1 MWLARIAMVIV
12 LFVSQ
17 RADAE
22 TQAYWAGSMAKRT
35 VVATVVIAKQPM
47 MFVYERDAKSNV
59 TSSKGWTLDGK
70 EVASVEALPD
80 AVQKRVA
87 ASRTPRL
94 SARTRSAALR
104 YLDELCA
111 DTWCEGDYS
120 YRFTNVACNEQS
132 ASCTMTM
139 KRTPYKDKK
148 KLVELQCT
156 VFAEAPASESR
167 APQRKDLMD
176 EGRASAQLVDR
187 LSQCIAFFER

>member
-104 YLDELCA
+104 YLDGA
-111 DTWCEGDYS
+111 RIRGAKATTRIGS
-120 YRFTNVACNEQS
+120 
-132 ASCTMTM
+132 
-139 KRTPYKDKK
+139 RT
-148 KLVELQCT
+148 
-156 VFAEAPASESR
+156 SR
-167 APQRKDLMD
+167 ATS
-176 EGRASAQLVDR
+176 RARRAR
-187 LSQCIAFFER
+187 